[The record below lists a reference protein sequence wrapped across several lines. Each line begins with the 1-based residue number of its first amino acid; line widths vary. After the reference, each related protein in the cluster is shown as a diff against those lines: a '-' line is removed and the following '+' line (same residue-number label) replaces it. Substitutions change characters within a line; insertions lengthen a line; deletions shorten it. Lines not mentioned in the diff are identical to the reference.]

1 MFSQELGEPR
11 SNLVDQINMVDS
23 GGFCGRE
30 AVWVSPP
37 TKNPI
42 PDPPERVKLLMYSQS
57 HQDGSKNRLG
67 SPSSGFSG

>member
-23 GGFCGRE
+23 GGFCGQE

-42 PDPPERVKLLMYSQS
+42 PDPPEPVKLLMYSQS